1 MLFTILPVAAIQCS
15 SISKRLTGAE
25 ITMVTYDAGFRALA
39 LVMGISIQGNKL
51 VSWATA
57 AVYGVCNRII
67 LDKSIIIIIIRR
79 RRIRIITTRTIIIIG
94 LFSC

>member
-1 MLFTILPVAAIQCS
+1 MM
-15 SISKRLTGAE
+15 GAE

-39 LVMGISIQGNKL
+39 LVMRISIQGNKL

-67 LDKSIIIIIIRR
+67 LDKSIIIIKM
-79 RRIRIITTRTIIIIG
+79 IITTTRTMIMIG

>member
-1 MLFTILPVAAIQCS
+1 MM
-15 SISKRLTGAE
+15 GAE

-39 LVMGISIQGNKL
+39 LVMRISIQGNKL

-79 RRIRIITTRTIIIIG
+79 RRRRRIRIITTRTIIIIG

>member
-1 MLFTILPVAAIQCS
+1 MM
-15 SISKRLTGAE
+15 GAE

-39 LVMGISIQGNKL
+39 LVIRISIQGNKL

-57 AVYGVCNRII
+57 AVYGECNRII
-67 LDKSIIIIIIRR
+67 LDKSIIIIII
-79 RRIRIITTRTIIIIG
+79 IIIITIVIIITTTRTIVIIG

>member
-1 MLFTILPVAAIQCS
+1 MM
-15 SISKRLTGAE
+15 GAE

-39 LVMGISIQGNKL
+39 LVIRISIQGNKL

-67 LDKSIIIIIIRR
+67 LEKSIIIITMII
-79 RRIRIITTRTIIIIG
+79 IIIIVIIIIIILIIIIIG

>member
-1 MLFTILPVAAIQCS
+1 MM
-15 SISKRLTGAE
+15 GAE

-39 LVMGISIQGNKL
+39 LVMRISIQGNKL

-67 LDKSIIIIIIRR
+67 LDKSIIIIIIIRR
-79 RRIRIITTRTIIIIG
+79 RRIRRIRIITTRTIIIIG

>member
-1 MLFTILPVAAIQCS
+1 MM
-15 SISKRLTGAE
+15 GAE

-39 LVMGISIQGNKL
+39 LVMRISIQGNKL

-79 RRIRIITTRTIIIIG
+79 RRIIIRRKRIITTRTIIIIG

>member
-1 MLFTILPVAAIQCS
+1 MM
-15 SISKRLTGAE
+15 GAE

-39 LVMGISIQGNKL
+39 LVMRISIQGNKL

-67 LDKSIIIIIIRR
+67 LDKSIIIIII
-79 RRIRIITTRTIIIIG
+79 ITIIIIIVIITTTGTIIIIG

>member
-39 LVMGISIQGNKL
+39 LVMRISIQGNKL

-67 LDKSIIIIIIRR
+67 LDKSIIIIIIIIR
-79 RRIRIITTRTIIIIG
+79 RIITTRTIIIIG

>member
-1 MLFTILPVAAIQCS
+1 MM
-15 SISKRLTGAE
+15 GAE

-39 LVMGISIQGNKL
+39 LVMRISIQGNKL

-67 LDKSIIIIIIRR
+67 LDKSIIIIITI
-79 RRIRIITTRTIIIIG
+79 IIIIIITTRTIIIIG

>member
-1 MLFTILPVAAIQCS
+1 MM
-15 SISKRLTGAE
+15 GAE
-25 ITMVTYDAGFRALA
+25 ITMVTYDAGFRALV
-39 LVMGISIQGNKL
+39 LVMRISIQGNKL

-79 RRIRIITTRTIIIIG
+79 RRIRRIRIITTRTIIIIG

>member
-1 MLFTILPVAAIQCS
+1 MM
-15 SISKRLTGAE
+15 GAE

-39 LVMGISIQGNKL
+39 LVMRISIQGNKL

-79 RRIRIITTRTIIIIG
+79 RIRRIRIITTRTIIIIG

>member
-1 MLFTILPVAAIQCS
+1 MM
-15 SISKRLTGAE
+15 GAE

-39 LVMGISIQGNKL
+39 LVMRISIQGNKL
-51 VSWATA
+51 VSWPTA

-67 LDKSIIIIIIRR
+67 LDKSIIIIII
-79 RRIRIITTRTIIIIG
+79 IIIITIVIIIVIITTTGTIIIIG

>member
-1 MLFTILPVAAIQCS
+1 MM
-15 SISKRLTGAE
+15 GAE

-39 LVMGISIQGNKL
+39 LVMRISIQGNKL

-67 LDKSIIIIIIRR
+67 LDKSIIIIII
-79 RRIRIITTRTIIIIG
+79 IIIITIVIIIVIITTTGTIIIIG

>member
-1 MLFTILPVAAIQCS
+1 MM
-15 SISKRLTGAE
+15 GAE

-67 LDKSIIIIIIRR
+67 LDKSIIIIIRR
-79 RRIRIITTRTIIIIG
+79 RRIIITTRTIIIIG